1 MNVLPVIV
9 CVDGLASLVSM
20 KGQCECSS
28 CHCLCGWVSKSCFD
42 EGAVYGALES
52 NTLAGTQI
60 HSCFCMLTGINYSV
74 CV

>member
-42 EGAVYGALES
+42 EGAV
-52 NTLAGTQI
+52 
-60 HSCFCMLTGINYSV
+60 
-74 CV
+74 